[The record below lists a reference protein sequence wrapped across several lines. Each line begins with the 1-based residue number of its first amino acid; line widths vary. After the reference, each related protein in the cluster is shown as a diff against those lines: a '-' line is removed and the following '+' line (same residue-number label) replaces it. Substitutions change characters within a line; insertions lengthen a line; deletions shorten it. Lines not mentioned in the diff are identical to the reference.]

1 LESNSRSLSY
11 AALVAVC
18 IFWGTT
24 YLGIRM
30 ALESFPPAVLVA
42 TRFTFSGALMLAV
55 ARWRGVRM
63 PRGRE
68 LRMAALTGV
77 LTLGIGNGSLAWS
90 ELLIPSGLASLFI
103 TLSPFYLVGI
113 ESLFE
118 GGERLHAPT
127 VAGMLVGFAGTA
139 LLFLPGTRGLMRGS
153 MLTGFL
159 ITQMGV
165 AAWTMGS
172 LYQRR
177 QPAAA
182 HPIVTGAVQQLA
194 AGLAFI
200 PVALLV
206 PHGPIVWKTRA
217 IAAIFYLAFFGSI
230 VGYSAYVYAL
240 DRLPVALVSIYPYV
254 NAVVAVALGWLFYRE
269 PFGWRETAAMLV
281 IFLGVALVKW
291 QTQVQGRRVKRETQS
306 VARPSD

>member
-1 LESNSRSLSY
+1 MCL
-11 AALVAVC
+11 
-18 IFWGTT
+18 FWGTT
-24 YLGIRM
+24 YVGIRM
-30 ALESFPPAVLVA
+30 ALETFPPAVLVA

-55 ARWRGVRM
+55 ARWRGVRL

-68 LRMAALTGV
+68 LRMAALTGI
-77 LTLGIGNGSLAWS
+77 LTLGVGNGSLAWS

-127 VAGMLVGFAGTA
+127 IAGMLVGFAGTT
-139 LLFLPGTRGLMRGS
+139 LLFLPGASGGPLHGAMLM
-153 MLTGFL
+153 GFA

-165 AAWTMGS
+165 MAWCLGS

-182 HPIVTGAVQQLA
+182 HPVVTGAVQQLA
-194 AGLAFI
+194 AGLAFV

-206 PHGPIVWKTRA
+206 PHAPIVLKTRA
-217 IAAIFYLAFFGSI
+217 VMAIFYLAFFGSI

-281 IFLGVALVKW
+281 IFLGVGVVKW
-291 QTQVQGRRVKRETQS
+291 QTAKHGHGSKRETQPVS
-306 VARPSD
+306 PPSD